1 MGMTAVHWAAYL
13 SHEGQIR
20 MYSKLGAAINKQD
33 RSGKTALHIAA
44 GKGNQ
49 SALQTLMDEGAD
61 EKITDNDGQTAADVA
76 LHAGFSSLAAKIQPL
91 SKFNALYRTTSGV
104 RLFSFTFLSFSSPIL
119 PSSFFTFISP
129 RNGKEKHA
137 FSPKI
142 MILQHRSTTPGKF
155 GRWIHWQGFPLL
167 LYSHHLLLNF

>member
-49 SALQTLMDEGAD
+49 SALQTLMAEGAD
-61 EKITDNDGQTAADVA
+61 AKITDNDGQTAADVA

-104 RLFSFTFLSFSSPIL
+104 RLFSFTFLSFSSPIPHPPL
-119 PSSFFTFISP
+119 FILYLHPSTEW
-129 RNGKEKHA
+129 KEKTCI
-137 FSPKI
+137 FPKDYDP
-142 MILQHRSTTPGKF
+142 ST
-155 GRWIHWQGFPLL
+155 
-167 LYSHHLLLNF
+167 